1 MQQVATCNKTDHL
14 SSKKMSSLVIRD
26 ARESDCDEIFAMVKE
41 LAVYEKS
48 PEAVKTSAEQF
59 RRDGFGP
66 GPARFHAFVV
76 EEQPEAAAAASV
88 TSTTSSIC
96 SPGVSKAANAVGF
109 ALYFYVYSTW
119 EGTSLYLEDLFV
131 RPEYRGR
138 GAGIELMRRLADK
151 ALSMNCARFQWQ
163 ALSWNSPAIAFYK
176 SRIGARERLEDA
188 GKTSWLN
195 FIMNQGEMRA
205 LCAEPVVAASGGDV
219 DS

>member
-1 MQQVATCNKTDHL
+1 
-14 SSKKMSSLVIRD
+14 MSSLVIRD

-41 LAVYEKS
+41 LAVYEKA
-48 PEAVKTSAEQF
+48 PESVKTSADQF

-88 TSTTSSIC
+88 TSTTTSSSSSS
-96 SPGVSKAANAVGF
+96 SPAKAVGF

-138 GAGIELMRRLADK
+138 GAGMVLMRRLADK
-151 ALSMNCARFQWQ
+151 ALSMDCARFQWQ

-205 LCAEPVVAASGGDV
+205 LCAEPVVAAPAATLIADSGV
-219 DS
+219 AAAE